1 MTINEL
7 MVFMKAVRQRIYE
20 LNSLRSQISIKETIC
35 GGDKTK
41 VIEPQY
47 DIKVVDKKI
56 VELQNFLYKADSK
69 IKQSNA
75 QTTITMDVNVNSLLE
90 PLQ

>member
-1 MTINEL
+1 MTVNEL

-20 LNSLRSQISIKETIC
+20 LSALRSQTSTRESIYS
-35 GGDKTK
+35 GDITK

-47 DIKVVDKKI
+47 DVKVVDKKI
-56 VELQNFLYKADSK
+56 TELQNFLFKADSK

-75 QTTITMDVNVNSLLE
+75 VTTIDIDVDVDSLLE

>member
-20 LNSLRSQISIKETIC
+20 LSSLRSQIAVKETIY

-75 QTTITMDVNVNSLLE
+75 TTTITMDVSVDSLLE